1 MPKKKRLVTLVGKK
15 QARKGFKFIFS
26 MPSAQCE
33 NCEYRQVCVEKLE
46 PERVYQ
52 VVRLR
57 ENVFPCPL
65 HEEGV
70 RVVEV
75 VEAEVS
81 AAIPSK
87 LAVEG
92 ATIVFKIPECEAA
105 SCENAALCYP
115 VGLKNGDK
123 CLIVGVEK
131 KLSCAEGFSLV
142 KARLRRVSSDKSR

>member
-15 QARKGFKFIFS
+15 QARKGFKFVFS
-26 MPSAQCE
+26 APSAQCE
-33 NCEYRQVCVEKLE
+33 NCEYGRVCVEKLK
-46 PERVYQ
+46 PGRVYQ

-65 HEEGV
+65 HEGGV

-92 ATIVFKIPECEAA
+92 ATIVFKSPECETAL
-105 SCENAALCYP
+105 CENATLCYP

-123 CLIVGVEK
+123 CIIVKVEE
-131 KLSCAEGFSLV
+131 KLSCIEGFSHV
-142 KARLRRVSSDKSR
+142 KARLQRVSSDKSQ